1 MSYFFENGSTPY
13 RPSRTLFWIKM
24 GLKNKNIH
32 LRDFKMLFLNM
43 DFNFADFANFNFA
56 QLEIEKSFGLIL
68 VKLQNGRFHLQFSF
82 RVFKRCSIQV
92 WALFFLILC
101 IKEVL
106 GKFGLKLQND
116 LKNDLKISILV
127 LFSQIMVSHFIH
139 IKKTFGIFW

>member
-1 MSYFFENGSTPY
+1 
-13 RPSRTLFWIKM
+13 
-24 GLKNKNIH
+24 
-32 LRDFKMLFLNM
+32 MLFLNM

-56 QLEIEKSFGLIL
+56 QLEIEKSFGLIW
-68 VKLQNGRFHLQFSF
+68 VKLQNSRFHLQFSF

-116 LKNDLKISILV
+116 L
-127 LFSQIMVSHFIH
+127 
-139 IKKTFGIFW
+139 